1 MKTLKMLLPLTA
13 ALALAACASDEPRHH
28 HEDHNHGHSHAHEG
42 HSHAHRPTQ
51 TFTCRNAFTVTV
63 KDAGTDRVAVEYGL
77 NDRKYNAVLDIA
89 VSGSGERY
97 VSADKKTSWQ
107 QKADDG
113 ILSFTDPYGNVTETT
128 CRLGS

>member
-13 ALALAACASDEPRHH
+13 ALALAACVSGETRQGFESNDSAQAGYNRTP
-28 HEDHNHGHSHAHEG
+28 
-42 HSHAHRPTQ
+42 RPTQ
-51 TFTCRNAFTVTV
+51 MFTCRNAFTVTV

-97 VSADKKTSWQ
+97 VSADKKTSWH
-107 QKADDG
+107 QKAGDG

-128 CRLGS
+128 CRLAS